1 MGYLKGASAPT
12 LAIHLVFKL
21 TLLCMVMMIMI
32 VITSIINSII
42 ADCVYIAYI
51 SEYKTQ
57 EDIQNIT
64 HLLRNK

>member
-1 MGYLKGASAPT
+1 
-12 LAIHLVFKL
+12 
-21 TLLCMVMMIMI
+21 MIMI

-64 HLLRNK
+64 HF

>member
-1 MGYLKGASAPT
+1 
-12 LAIHLVFKL
+12 
-21 TLLCMVMMIMI
+21 MIMI

-42 ADCVYIAYI
+42 ADCVYIGLFI

-64 HLLRNK
+64 HF